1 MIRTILSDWKHLV
14 MLFVTGVTSPLWLT
28 RLQSPEKE
36 IAVNLVSQPAFQ
48 LPANN
53 AASGLKLVLDGQAL
67 INPYLSVFL

>member
-1 MIRTILSDWKHLV
+1 MAYTLTIGAK
-14 MLFVTGVTSPLWLT
+14 
-28 RLQSPEKE
+28 
-36 IAVNLVSQPAFQ
+36 APAFQ